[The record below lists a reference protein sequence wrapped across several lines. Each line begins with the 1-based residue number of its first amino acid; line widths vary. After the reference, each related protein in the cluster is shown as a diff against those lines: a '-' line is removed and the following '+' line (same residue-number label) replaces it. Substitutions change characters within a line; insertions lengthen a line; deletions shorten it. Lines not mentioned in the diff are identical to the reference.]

1 MNLNR
6 SKKPTKIRAV
16 KGDNRSPEQ
25 ITEHYLLEKDL
36 AAHLLQAQQHERR
49 HLYRSLYDK
58 LFREITHHPQITR
71 KMDAE
76 ASRVEV
82 QRKMN
87 LVKRYLHPDT
97 VFLEVGPGDCQF
109 SFKVAEDVKKV
120 YAVDVSPEITKN
132 AKMPD
137 NFELIIS
144 SGCDVPAEENSISI
158 AYSNQLMEHLH
169 PEDAYEQ
176 LQDLYRCLQPGGSY
190 ICITPN
196 RLAGP
201 HDISKYF
208 DPVATGF
215 HLKEYTNQELYDLFL
230 TVGFSKITTYAGGK
244 GVYLK
249 VPRFL
254 ALIGEYILDKVPSKL
269 RYWIGNFL
277 PVRAL
282 LGVILVAQK

>member
-1 MNLNR
+1 MK
-6 SKKPTKIRAV
+6 SDHPIKAGKIRTI
-16 KGDNRSPEQ
+16 KGDDRSPEQ
-25 ITEHYLLEKDL
+25 ITEHYLLEKSL
-36 AAHLLQAQQHERR
+36 ATHLLQSHKHERI

-58 LFREITHHPQITR
+58 LFKEITHHPQISR

-76 ASRVEV
+76 ASQLEV

-87 LVKRYLHPDT
+87 LVKRYLQPDT

-109 SFKVAEDVKKV
+109 SFSVAQYVKKV
-120 YAVDVSPEITKN
+120 YAVDVSQEITKN
-132 AKMPD
+132 AKAPD

-144 SGCDVPAEENSISI
+144 TGCDVPVEENSISVV
-158 AYSNQLMEHLH
+158 YSNQLMEHLH

-176 LQDLYRCLQPGGSY
+176 LKDLYLCLKPGGSY

-208 DPVATGF
+208 DSVATGF
-215 HLKEYTNQELYDLFL
+215 HLKEYTNREVYDLFSK
-230 TVGFSKITTYAGGK
+230 VGFSKIKTYAGGK
-244 GVYLK
+244 GIYFRC
-249 VPRFL
+249 PRVF
-254 ALIGEYILDKVPSKL
+254 ALMFEILLDRLSPKL
-269 RYWIGNFL
+269 RYKAGNLL
-277 PVRAL
+277 PIRAL

>member
-1 MNLNR
+1 MNSDSLR
-6 SKKPTKIRAV
+6 KATKIRAI
-16 KGDNRSPEQ
+16 KGDDRSPEQ
-25 ITEHYLLEKDL
+25 ITEHYLLEKSL
-36 AAHLLQAQQHERR
+36 ATHLQQSQKHERH

-58 LFREITHHPQITR
+58 LFQEITHHPQISR

-76 ASRVEV
+76 ASQVEV

-87 LVKRYLHPDT
+87 LVKRYLQPDT

-109 SFKVAEDVKKV
+109 SFGVARRVEKV
-120 YAVDVSPEITKN
+120 YAVDVSQEITKN
-132 AKMPD
+132 TKPPE

-144 SGCDVPAEENSISI
+144 NGCNIPVEENSVSI

-176 LQDLYRCLQPGGSY
+176 LKDLYLCLKPGGSY

-196 RLAGP
+196 RMAGP

-230 TVGFSKITTYAGGK
+230 KAGFSKITTYVGGK
-244 GVYLK
+244 GIYFK
-249 VPRFL
+249 FPRIFV
-254 ALIGEYILDKVPSKL
+254 LICENILDKLPPKL
-269 RYWIGNFL
+269 RYKSGNFL
-277 PVRAL
+277 PIRAL